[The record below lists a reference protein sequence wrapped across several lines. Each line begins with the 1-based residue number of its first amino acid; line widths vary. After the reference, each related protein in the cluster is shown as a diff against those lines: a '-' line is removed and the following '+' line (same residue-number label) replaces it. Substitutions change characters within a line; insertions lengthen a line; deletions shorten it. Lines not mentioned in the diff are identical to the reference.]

1 MLPRAQSGY
10 TEQEVLDQ
18 LRGKREPPC
27 WSFRYD
33 LLDHDNTYLRQLG
46 NQSMLSASVSCNALA
61 DIKRTARFEMVDD
74 PTIDYLSDR
83 IMPWAR
89 LSMPGPGP
97 SAPQNYGELIEARQ
111 PALWYKLDEA
121 LQSAARATVA
131 DSNSLTNQL
140 ITQTD
145 VTLPEGWQP
154 GQLAFLVFAV
164 NDNADTITPPAGWTV
179 LDSGPVETGTME
191 IGVWWRV
198 LQSGDDDPHF
208 IISDLQSVAGVIV
221 TVDNVNTASPIAAV
235 GTRGTRPGSQL
246 TTDAGSVTTIAANQ
260 LVLGF
265 FGEKSSSTTLAVSN
279 MTVQASAFGSVSVAV
294 SSETVAA
301 AGVTGTRTATYDV
314 ASTSGYGLLV
324 AVSTATPAAVNSA
337 PSGSAF
343 NGTVS
348 SSAMPGHPG
357 LLPAGGQSYNFT
369 AAASGRVEVAS
380 SAFAGLD
387 ELTVCGWCKA
397 ASAGTDGVIL
407 SATPAATGGPSYV
420 ELRFD
425 ATGSIGSA
433 ANCVRGTVTMQGGS
447 TAAAETIAN
456 VATTEVMFVAMTWRS
471 GEGVRIFVD
480 GVESAVSGTAN
491 SSVTGVVASAA
502 DTVLIGANGTAT
514 FYWGGYLDDVAMF
527 DHALTAS
534 QLAELYRAGQ
544 KEGPYSDGKFVEW
557 PLGVFLLSTP
567 GRSIDNSRTVTRDIE
582 AYDQLQALSD
592 DLVVNRTTATS
603 GDLYTTTITGLLSG
617 YAINVTPSTKAL
629 PASRDWEPGT
639 SKLTI
644 INDLCAAINFEGVFF
659 DEYGTAV
666 VRPYV
671 SPADRATE
679 FTYRDDADSV
689 QLPEVTETIDLFGVA
704 NKWVLV
710 VSDADRVALTSTVTN
725 DDPASATSTVNRG
738 RTIVDFRTE
747 QDAADQATLDDLVE
761 RIALEASQIYATV
774 EFTTA
779 LMPFHSHS
787 DVYTFAHDGLVFE
800 EKFNETSW
808 ELPLTVEP
816 GQHMKHSIRRVVN
829 VEVT

>member
-1 MLPRAQSGY
+1 VLPRTQNGF

-18 LRGKREPPC
+18 LRGKRAPMV

-33 LLDHDNTYLRQLG
+33 LLDHDNLYLRQLDD
-46 NQSMLSASVSCNALA
+46 QSVLSASVAYNALA

-83 IMPWAR
+83 LMPWAR
-89 LSMPGPGP
+89 LAMPGP
-97 SAPQNYGELIEARQ
+97 SASAPQDYAALVVARD
-111 PALWYKLDEA
+111 PLLWFKLDEA
-121 LQSAARATVA
+121 PAA
-131 DSNSLTNQL
+131 
-140 ITQTD
+140 
-145 VTLPEGWQP
+145 
-154 GQLAFLVFAV
+154 LV
-164 NDNADTITPPAGWTV
+164 
-179 LDSGPVETGTME
+179 
-191 IGVWWRV
+191 
-198 LQSGDDDPHF
+198 
-208 IISDLQSVAGVIV
+208 
-221 TVDNVNTASPIAAV
+221 
-235 GTRGTRPGSQL
+235 
-246 TTDAGSVTTIAANQ
+246 
-260 LVLGF
+260 
-265 FGEKSSSTTLAVSN
+265 
-279 MTVQASAFGSVSVAV
+279 
-294 SSETVAA
+294 
-301 AGVTGTRTATYDV
+301 
-314 ASTSGYGLLV
+314 
-324 AVSTATPAAVNSA
+324 AVNSA
-337 PSGSAF
+337 VSGSAF

-348 SSAMPGHPG
+348 SSTMAGQPS
-357 LLPAGGQSYNFT
+357 LLPAGGQSYLFQPAFSDNVT
-369 AAASGRVEVAS
+369 VAS
-380 SAFAGLD
+380 SALAGLT
-387 ELTVCGWCKA
+387 ELSVAGWCQLDSLGNDQVLLAACPA
-397 ASAGTDGVIL
+397 AS
-407 SATPAATGGPSYV
+407 GGPSYV
-420 ELRFD
+420 EVGFKAVGAIGGAQNCLR
-425 ATGSIGSA
+425 GS
-433 ANCVRGTVTMQGGS
+433 VTMQGGS
-447 TAAAETIAN
+447 TAVAETIAD
-456 VATTEVMFVAMTWRS
+456 VASVDVMHAVVTWRS

-480 GVESAVSGTAN
+480 GAEIEISGSSN
-491 SSVTGVVASAA
+491 SSTTGAVDSAA
-502 DTVLIGANGTAT
+502 DTIIIGGD
-514 FYWGGYLDDVAMF
+514 GGSAWWHGWLDDVAVF

-534 QLAELYRAGQ
+534 QIAELYRAGR
-544 KEGPYSDGKFVEW
+544 KDGPYSDSRFAEW

-567 GRSIDNSRTVTRDIE
+567 GRAIDASRTVTRSIE

-617 YAINVTPSTKAL
+617 YAINVAPSTKAL

-644 INDLCAAINFEGVFF
+644 INDLCSSINYEGVFF

-679 FTYRDDADSV
+679 FVYRDDADSV
-689 QLPEVTETIDLFGVA
+689 QMPEVTETIDLFGVA

-808 ELPLTVEP
+808 ELPLTVAP
-816 GQHMKHSIRRVVN
+816 GQDMRHSIRRVVN